1 MNTAKKVFDMCKNKE
16 YVCMSEIKNTI
27 LKQIVSANLD
37 SYYEVGKHYAAFD
50 ILVNREEWSSINW
63 ERNYVNDI
71 YIRAMVCFS
80 FFGFFPLK
88 EDGVIDKELEEEFVE
103 FYKKHKEEVD
113 NSIKEVWRGYRDYI
127 KYVNS
132 KYDMKIEEI

>member
-1 MNTAKKVFDMCKNKE
+1 MCKNKE

-37 SYYEVGKHYAAFD
+37 SDYEIGKHYAAFD
-50 ILVNREEWSSINW
+50 ILVNREDWSSINW
-63 ERNYVNDI
+63 ERNFVNDT
-71 YIRAMVCFS
+71 YIKAMVCFP
-80 FFGFFPLK
+80 FIGFLPLK
-88 EDGVIDKELEEEFVE
+88 DDGSIDKELEEEFVE

-113 NSIKEVWRGYRDYI
+113 NSVKEIWRGYRDYI